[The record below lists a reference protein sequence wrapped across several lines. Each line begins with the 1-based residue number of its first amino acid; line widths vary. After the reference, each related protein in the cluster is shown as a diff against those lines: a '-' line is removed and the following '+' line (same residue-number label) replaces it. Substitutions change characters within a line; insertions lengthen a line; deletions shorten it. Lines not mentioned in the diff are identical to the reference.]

1 MFRYAALRISLLVVV
16 GALLFLAGMRG
27 VLLAGSSIIIA
38 ALLAYIFFPTQRN
51 QAAQRLEQIAHRE
64 EKPRE
69 RDEDMA
75 AEDAVVEESV
85 VEDADA
91 GSEES
96 GEQEGD
102 SDTELN

>member
-1 MFRYAALRISLLVVV
+1 MIRYAALRISLLVVV

-38 ALLAYIFFPTQRN
+38 ALLSYIFFPSQRN
-51 QAAQRLEQIAHRE
+51 QAAKRLEQIAHRE

-75 AEDAVVEESV
+75 AEDAA

-91 GSEES
+91 SSEEP

>member
-75 AEDAVVEESV
+75 AEDAVVE
-85 VEDADA
+85 DADA